1 MCKIRGGGIALE
13 GTEVKT
19 FESLQAAINGNDEV
33 IIIASNITITE
44 CLNIERAVTIAAN
57 TDVTVIDYSYYDGYD
72 NAFYV
77 KDGGKLTL
85 GGGSGVLTF
94 KQNPSKNVASIATV
108 SSNATIEIN
117 INNNVKFTDNSYYW
131 ISMNAGNG
139 PCLNITGGEFS
150 NNSKVPI
157 YLNNASV
164 NCHMSGG
171 VISNNTDTVTC
182 AGIYVNKGNLTIT
195 GGDITNNTV
204 TGNSS
209 LSGSSIRVPSTSN
222 GSVIVN
228 GETLTA
234 NTTYTK
240 NIIDGKPQE

>member
-1 MCKIRGGGIALE
+1 MCKIRGGIALE

-139 PCLNITGGEFS
+139 ACLNITGGEFS

-171 VISNNTDTVTC
+171 VISNNSNTETC

-234 NTTYTK
+234 STTYTT
-240 NIIDGKPQE
+240 NIINGKPQE

>member
-1 MCKIRGGGIALE
+1 M
-13 GTEVKT
+13 
-19 FESLQAAINGNDEV
+19 QAAINGNDEV

-77 KDGGKLTL
+77 KDGGKLTK

-117 INNNVKFTDNSYYW
+117 INDNVKFTENKYYCITFSAGTGAVLYINGGEFVNNSYTPIY
-131 ISMNAGNG
+131 INNLNAV
-139 PCLNITGGEFS
+139 CNITGGTIA
-150 NNSKVPI
+150 NNSSSA
-157 YLNNASV
+157 NN
-164 NCHMSGG
+164 
-171 VISNNTDTVTC
+171 C
-182 AGIYVNKGNLTIT
+182 AGIYVSKGNLTIT
-195 GGDITNNTV
+195 GGNITDNTY
-204 TGNSS
+204 TSNSS
-209 LSGSSIRVPSTSN
+209 YSGSSIRVPSTSN
-222 GSVIVN
+222 GFVIVN

-234 NTTYTK
+234 NATYTT